1 MHKQQ
6 HEKHKPAA
14 QVRLSRTPLWK
25 HMCGN
30 RQAAANT
37 QPEINKIKA
46 KGEQKKPLRC
56 QSYPRIRTHT
66 HTHKYT
72 DTHRHRHRHTQTQT
86 HTDTD
91 TNLALLA
98 NGEEAAMQTRCNRRG
113 KQESSS
119 IKTNNIVKLGTAL
132 GDNSRHAVQ
141 NNLKGNGIPQCR
153 ENCTITSQH
162 NGKK

>member
-66 HTHKYT
+66 HTHT
-72 DTHRHRHRHTQTQT
+72 QIHRHTQTQTQT

-91 TNLALLA
+91 THRHRHKPCPSCEWGGSRNAD
-98 NGEEAAMQTRCNRRG
+98 EMQ
-113 KQESSS
+113 S
-119 IKTNNIVKLGTAL
+119 
-132 GDNSRHAVQ
+132 
-141 NNLKGNGIPQCR
+141 KGQTGILEHQDQQH
-153 ENCTITSQH
+153 SQAWH
-162 NGKK
+162 SAW